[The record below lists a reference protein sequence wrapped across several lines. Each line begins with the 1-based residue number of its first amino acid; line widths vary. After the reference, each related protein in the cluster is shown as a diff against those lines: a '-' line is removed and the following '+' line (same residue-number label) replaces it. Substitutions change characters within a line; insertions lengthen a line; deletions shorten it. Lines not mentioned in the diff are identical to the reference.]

1 MTGEKITSD
10 IALVK
15 ALDNTE
21 KVAPGESTLLIE
33 IAGGSMVGV
42 IDGCDI
48 DSEDL
53 DIEEDNEEIW
63 STKPSHVVF
72 GKSTIGTSH
81 IEVLKNR
88 RCVNDIDLVCFGGE
102 ETTPEPKD
110 NEVVIF
116 LSFLDVA
123 FRFPLHKCSGC

>member
-1 MTGEKITSD
+1 MAREKITLD

-48 DSEDL
+48 GSEDFY
-53 DIEEDNEEIW
+53 IE
-63 STKPSHVVF
+63 
-72 GKSTIGTSH
+72 
-81 IEVLKNR
+81 
-88 RCVNDIDLVCFGGE
+88 
-102 ETTPEPKD
+102 
-110 NEVVIF
+110 
-116 LSFLDVA
+116 
-123 FRFPLHKCSGC
+123 